1 MKTKTFNL
9 LLCIIAVVSFLMIS
23 CSEDL
28 GFGDS
33 MKTDNSYVQLA
44 KQIFQNQG
52 SAVSMPNPKA
62 DKAPASRSSMSYIA
76 DLQPQ
81 WEESFTYDQGGQTVV
96 IVPLKC
102 DEDIRSTL
110 SIKDG
115 DETTYQFAKVF
126 SRMIVKPN
134 EGDNGIYVL
143 SYMPESNYASAFT
156 DIESEMG
163 YDPSEVEFTGL
174 IVSSRLNGEVMKSY
188 LYNGGYLEHSFIHKI
203 HKCHDNKCAENHN
216 YNNIYKGLKI
226 KFSLENVNQSR
237 STNYNTTSEGGSN
250 GDNGDS
256 GNNNGDKKECE
267 GCGQPIERC
276 ICKTCEKCLQKEF
289 KCICVCSNCGF
300 QQRDCIC
307 GYEICKVCYR
317 MKDHCQCPD
326 AEKKYCFDC
335 GHLEKECVCDK
346 KDEDDEKKKEKCL
359 LCGAEYDLAGDHK
372 CESTP
377 CPVCKNDKCTCNTSA
392 TEQCKNCKQK
402 QCICETNMMPILY
415 THHSSDFL
423 VLSNMEGCVVNST
436 CSIFAALETACMVH
450 GSTSTQ
456 NELYACYA
464 EINNVTPQYPLHLD
478 INSDFLVDY
487 FMVSVPFNIKYV
499 IRYGMPVLVWY
510 NNKYV
515 TVVGIQYDG
524 DIIYAD
530 HENGNLYAVHENYFN
545 EYENFVIEG
554 VFI

>member
-9 LLCIIAVVSFLMIS
+9 LLCIIAVASFLMIS

-33 MKTDNSYVQLA
+33 MKADNGYVQLA

-156 DIESEMG
+156 NIESEMG

-174 IVSSRLNGEVMKSY
+174 IVSSRLNGEMMWGF
-188 LYNGGYLEHSFIHKI
+188 LYNEGVLGHYFAPAAEE
-203 HKCHDNKCAENHN
+203 CHDHNCTENHN
-216 YNNIYKGLKI
+216 HNHSHEGLSI
-226 KFSLENVNQSR
+226 NFNLQNANQSR
-237 STNYNTTSEGGSN
+237 STTYSTRSEEKHCPYCYKLEGKCNCIILEEICQECGGYRESCHCK
-250 GDNGDS
+250 
-256 GNNNGDKKECE
+256 DKCIT
-267 GCGQPIERC
+267 CRQNPC
-276 ICKTCEKCLQKEF
+276 ICDKYEVCLFCGKTLTSKELADGHE
-289 KCICVCSNCGF
+289 CGM
-300 QQRDCIC
+300 
-307 GYEICKVCYR
+307 E
-317 MKDHCQCPD
+317 PD
-326 AEKKYCFDC
+326 NK
-335 GHLEKECVCDK
+335 
-346 KDEDDEKKKEKCL
+346 
-359 LCGAEYDLAGDHK
+359 
-372 CESTP
+372 

-392 TEQCKNCKQK
+392 SEQCNNCKQN
-402 QCICETNMMPILY
+402 QCICETNMTPILY
-415 THHSSDFL
+415 TPHSSDFL

-456 NELYACYA
+456 SELYACYA
-464 EINNVTPQYPLHLD
+464 EINNVTPQDPLQLD
-478 INSDFLVDY
+478 INCDFLVDY

-499 IRYGMPVLVWY
+499 IRYGTPVLVWY